1 MTTYESWSLG
11 VQIAGIVVA
20 IAVICVAIFQ
30 EKIRQWFSRPQI
42 TLSLIEPNLT
52 STNQQ
57 VMGWYY
63 LLKVESTRPAP
74 NGRVMLTR
82 IFKRRPDDSWIEQR
96 FSGPTQVLWQ
106 WPDIMPMS
114 SNFGPSGLNA
124 TFAAVLQDTGVIEL
138 RMYWFPN
145 NLPRKIEP
153 NDPTRLCF
161 KAVSD
166 MAESNEVTIEIAW
179 DGQWF
184 EGRAE
189 MAEHLIIR
197 QCAI

>member
-11 VQIAGIVVA
+11 VQIVGIIVA

-42 TLSLIEPNLT
+42 TLSLIEPNFT

-74 NGRVMLTR
+74 NGRVMMTR
-82 IFKRRPDDSWIEQR
+82 IFRRRPDDSWIEQR

-114 SNFGPSGLNA
+114 STLGSSGLNT
-124 TFAAVLQDTGVIEL
+124 TFAAVLQDIGVIEL

-145 NLPRKIEP
+145 NLPRNIEP

-166 MAESNEVTIEIAW
+166 MAESKEITIEIAW
-179 DGQWF
+179 EVG
-184 EGRAE
+184 
-189 MAEHLIIR
+189 
-197 QCAI
+197 